1 MRCENCRYFI
11 KKLKCEITGD
21 SMSRYDG
28 CERGEY
34 RETEK
39 VVCKECKYFFRY
51 DYGYYICRRRN
62 DCHPRVGLYESCD
75 KGERRG
81 YEE

>member
-1 MRCENCRYFI
+1 MTDAKGENI
-11 KKLKCEITGD
+11 
-21 SMSRYDG
+21 
-28 CERGEY
+28 
-34 RETEK
+34 EK
-39 VVCKECKYFFRY
+39 QRRWYAKNVNTFFRY

-62 DCHPRVGLYESCD
+62 DCRPRVELYESCD

>member
-1 MRCENCRYFI
+1 MRCENCMYFI

-51 DYGYYICRRRN
+51 DLQTCENSLILPLLCVIISLIG
-62 DCHPRVGLYESCD
+62 G
-75 KGERRG
+75 GEA
-81 YEE
+81 